1 MDDEISPPVWWRF
14 EEFFELKEEEE
25 DELDLE
31 EENEEFWS
39 ELKEEL
45 KFDEFEFVSF
55 ASLKNGS
62 RHYQKIKI

>member
-1 MDDEISPPVWWRF
+1 
-14 EEFFELKEEEE
+14 LKEEEE